1 MSALWRTSLVIALA
15 SGMTLGC
22 EAASTD
28 DQAGATV
35 EETAAEDTATTADL
49 ESARSDIQAAADAW
63 EAALVAGD
71 VEALVAMNTEDA
83 IVMGPGM
90 PPARGTD
97 ELRATYESMV
107 SGVDFQEFSIDIERL
122 EVAESGDIAWG
133 VGTSTA
139 RVTLPDGGTAET
151 EDRFA
156 VAFENVDGE
165 WLVAADVW
173 NTVEAPAAE

>member
-1 MSALWRTSLVIALA
+1 MSFWRTSLVIALA
-15 SGMTLGC
+15 SAVTLGC

-28 DQAGATV
+28 EQGGATV
-35 EETAAEDTATTADL
+35 EETAAADTAATADL
-49 ESARSDIQAAADAW
+49 ESARAAIQAAADAW

-71 VEALVAMNTEDA
+71 VDALLALNTDDA

-97 ELRATYESMV
+97 ELRATYESML
-107 SGVDFQEFSIDIERL
+107 SGVTFEEFSIDIERL

-173 NTVEAPAAE
+173 NTVEAPATE